1 MRRSATL
8 AALTGLA
15 AITLAADALAVVRLT
30 IETVPRQPV
39 AGEPFHLVYGLHVQ
53 NDRMAQA
60 TPLQFPGL
68 TVLANAAPPSTA
80 NMMFGGLGGMG
91 TFTVQSSAE
100 YILLAPRPGRYTVIG
115 GGAVDPQTS
124 QTVARIPAYTIQVL
138 PASARSQ
145 NAQPAQPAQPA
156 MGGFPPGFP
165 PGMFP
170 PGVFPPGMMAPD
182 TQPQAPQ
189 PAVVDPD
196 APPPGEVGAQFD
208 PGGFV
213 RVAVDNPTPYVG
225 QQITLRVWLYVPSS
239 EVACDVQREPQLTG
253 FWNEPL
259 IDRGQ
264 VRCARQF
271 YSQNV
276 GGRPMVAGIVRKI
289 ALFPTRAGR
298 LEIGAP
304 ELVAEYIEGDMFFG
318 QRRQLTARG
327 PSVVVDV
334 REPPTAGRPA
344 GYVPGRL
351 GPLQIQASLDRPNAP
366 TGETVTLTLRATGNG
381 YLGAVGLPALPT
393 VEGVRMH
400 DGASHH
406 DIDRSD
412 ERNVRG
418 TLVTE
423 YLLVA
428 ETPGAHPLGMLTVP
442 WFDPA
447 DEQYHQV
454 AVPLPTLTATG
465 AALERD
471 ADERRDDPT
480 IALDPI
486 EASPS
491 LDGYRPFFT
500 SGARVWGVIALPPF
514 ALAAWSVS
522 RWLRRLRD
530 ARRAAQHDAARN
542 DPESLLKQSE
552 LALGAGDDARAAEL
566 AGRALEKA
574 RKEYGTE
581 RLDDAGRDAVKSAQA
596 ACDTLRFG
604 GAGSAREAFDKV
616 SAAVRAMERAS

>member
-1 MRRSATL
+1 M
-8 AALTGLA
+8 
-15 AITLAADALAVVRLT
+15 
-30 IETVPRQPV
+30 
-39 AGEPFHLVYGLHVQ
+39 
-53 NDRMAQA
+53 
-60 TPLQFPGL
+60 
-68 TVLANAAPPSTA
+68 
-80 NMMFGGLGGMG
+80 
-91 TFTVQSSAE
+91 
-100 YILLAPRPGRYTVIG
+100 
-115 GGAVDPQTS
+115 
-124 QTVARIPAYTIQVL
+124 
-138 PASARSQ
+138 
-145 NAQPAQPAQPA
+145 
-156 MGGFPPGFP
+156 
-165 PGMFP
+165 
-170 PGVFPPGMMAPD
+170 
-182 TQPQAPQ
+182 
-189 PAVVDPD
+189 
-196 APPPGEVGAQFD
+196 
-208 PGGFV
+208 

-276 GGRPMVAGIVRKI
+276 GGWPMVAGIVRKI
-289 ALFPTRAGR
+289 ALFPTRSGR

-381 YLGAVGLPALPT
+381 YLFGAVGLPALST
-393 VEGVRMH
+393 VEGVRVH
-400 DGASHH
+400 DGVSHH

-412 ERNVRG
+412 ERNVRGG

-454 AVPLPTLTATG
+454 AVPLPTSTATG

-552 LALGAGDDARAAEL
+552 LALGAGDDARAADL
-566 AGRALEKA
+566 AGRALDKA
-574 RKEYGTE
+574 RKEYGAE
-581 RLDDAGRDAVKSAQA
+581 RLDYAGRDSWRSLRRPRATRCASAA
-596 ACDTLRFG
+596 RALR
-604 GAGSAREAFDKV
+604 AKPSQKV